1 MFWEPTEPVLFFAA
15 LASFLIVLEIGFRV
29 GLRQRP
35 RSDEVGKAH
44 VNALQAALLGLLAL
58 LLGFNFAMAASRFDA
73 RKNLIEEEVNA
84 IETTYL
90 RAQLLPSP
98 QRQQADDL
106 IRSYIDA
113 RLEFMR
119 AGNDQAQLQK
129 SYLDGSRIARQLWDM
144 SSAMVAQDQSGG
156 PKSMF
161 ISSLN
166 DLINVNEKRRV
177 ALDNHVPELV
187 IYLLFT
193 VAVGAMGFI
202 AYGYGLTGRRRHGTT
217 AFYAVLIA
225 LVLTTILDLDQ
236 PRSGLIRVSEDS
248 MVHLKGSLDQNL
260 P

>member
-35 RSDEVGKAH
+35 RSDELGKSH

-58 LLGFNFAMAASRFDA
+58 LLGFNFAMAAARFDA

-84 IETTYL
+84 IETAYL

-106 IRSYIDA
+106 IRSYVDA

-156 PKSMF
+156 PKPMF

-166 DLINVNEKRRV
+166 DLINVNEKRRA

-248 MVHLKGSLDQNL
+248 LVHLKGSLDQNL

>member
-1 MFWEPTEPVLFFAA
+1 MFWEPTESILFFAA

-35 RSDEVGKAH
+35 GSDELGRSH

-73 RKNLIEEEVNA
+73 RKNLIQEEVNA
-84 IETTYL
+84 IETAYL
-90 RAQLLPSP
+90 RTQLLPSP
-98 QRQQADDL
+98 QRQQAADL

-129 SYLDGSRIARQLWDM
+129 SYLDGSRIAGQLWDM
-144 SSAMVAQDQSGG
+144 TSAMVAQDQSGG
-156 PKSMF
+156 PKTMF

-166 DLINVNEKRRV
+166 DVINVNEKRRA

-217 AFYAVLIA
+217 AIYAVLIA